1 MSKLISL
8 DDLSITALCLIREEL
23 KDLDV
28 TVDCIHGYDRDVLC
42 SKNFLTHFLKKIHA
56 NKLSSDVLLKICS
69 NVSNK
74 YFVNNIIVDRK
85 ARAERIKGITFLSRS
100 FKDDMNYVLI
110 KDLKVPYALMSDIDI
125 LVNGPIEIVKATRIL
140 EKIGC
145 ELYNFRLLAHP
156 FKVMVTGCREGS
168 FQIDLYPY
176 PMWIRRQVASNEEV
190 FQVKASSEM
199 YGVKVPVPGSPMD
212 FYLIATHAWFHL
224 KLSLAEAL
232 HLFQVSKNLKES
244 EWFYIMKVAE
254 EWGTLD
260 SIYVTSLIL
269 NALSSS
275 LYGYQVVP
283 EDIMHELERLY
294 KASNSAKKWLKS
306 MQRLEFPVRF
316 PAHLAVLNSS
326 IYTFRVLWKKSL
338 RTAIYGVLSI
348 YLNYSA
354 GKLLGGEND

>member
-1 MSKLISL
+1 MTNVIEIDSLVLIVSSIVYSNSYKYENIDQELFSNKCSKEQLLELINKLHSNKFSSEL
-8 DDLSITALCLIREEL
+8 LLSIHNLDEPQLMNMVAQDKNKKVQRIKGLRFLSKVLNGVNYLIM
-23 KDLDV
+23 KDLRV
-28 TVDCIHGYDRDVLC
+28 PYSL
-42 SKNFLTHFLKKIHA
+42 
-56 NKLSSDVLLKICS
+56 LSDIDVLLSDYIELL
-69 NVSNK
+69 
-74 YFVNNIIVDRK
+74 K
-85 ARAERIKGITFLSRS
+85 AVKLLEREGC
-100 FKDDMNYVLI
+100 
-110 KDLKVPYALMSDIDI
+110 
-125 LVNGPIEIVKATRIL
+125 KA
-140 EKIGC
+140 
-145 ELYNFRLLAHP
+145 YSFRLLAHP
-156 FKVMVTGCREGS
+156 FKVMLKDCSESS
-168 FQIDLYPY
+168 FEIDLYPH

-190 FQVKASSEM
+190 FQVKTFLEA
-199 YGVKVPVPGSPMD
+199 YDTKIPVPSPSMD
-212 FYLIATHAWFHL
+212 FYLVATHAWSHL

-232 HLFQVSKNLKES
+232 HLLQVSKNLRES

-283 EDIMHELERLY
+283 EDIMNELERLY
-294 KASNSAKKWLKS
+294 KASNGAKKWLKS

-316 PAHLAVLNSS
+316 PVHLAVLNSS
-326 IYTFRVLWKKSL
+326 IYTFQALWKKSL